1 MTKSLRIFLGVAGVV
16 FCVALVTSIPA
27 RMLDRMGGDAVRL
40 SAASGTLW
48 RGSARQVLVGG
59 LQLGQTSWR
68 TSALPLLMGRLA
80 VNVDTEL
87 PGGFARGDV
96 TLALG
101 GRISISDFEAA
112 APMESLG
119 RTLGFPQASGDAIL
133 TLQKAVLADGWPNE
147 LVGNLRLG
155 NVPLAVGGVPG
166 DSSINILTEFDVP
179 DANEDGRLP
188 GRISDQG
195 GPLEIDGTI
204 ILSPPGN
211 YAIDAFI
218 NTRPQAPPE
227 LSQGLMLLGPEGP
240 NGSRQFTMSGSL

>member
-1 MTKSLRIFLGVAGVV
+1 MKSVRIFLGVAGIV

-27 RMLDRMGGDAVRL
+27 RMLDRIGGDAVRL

-48 RGSARQVLVGG
+48 SGSARQVLIGG

-68 TSALPLLMGRLA
+68 TSALPLLLGRLT

-96 TLALG
+96 TLAIG
-101 GRISISDFEAA
+101 GKISISDFEAA

-119 RTLGFPQASGDAIL
+119 RLLGFPQASGDAIL
-133 TLQKAVLADGWPNE
+133 HLQTAVLVDGWPNE

-155 NVPLAVGGVPG
+155 NVPLAVGGIPG
-166 DSSINILTEFDVP
+166 DNSINLLTEFDVP
-179 DANEDGRLP
+179 DATEDGSLP
-188 GRISDQG
+188 GRLSDQG

-204 ILSPPGN
+204 TLSPPTS
-211 YAIDAFI
+211 YSIDAFI
-218 NTRPQAPPE
+218 NTRPEAPPE
-227 LSQGLMLLGPEGP
+227 LRQGLMLIGPEGP